1 MKQTLL
7 TSLISTADATT
18 SLISENQ
25 LPLNYHVF
33 LFCLT
38 RRVKFQGC
46 NEVVV
51 GVGAV
56 VVFVIVVVVVV
67 VVVVVYSVACIGCV
81 VSHCV
86 LKQRE
91 TEFKMKLRFSWKL
104 PDIYVG

>member
-67 VVVVVYSVACIGCV
+67 VVYSVACIGCV

-86 LKQRE
+86 LKQRVVE
-91 TEFKMKLRFSWKL
+91 
-104 PDIYVG
+104 